1 MLRITKYN
9 AIAAMM
15 IAFAVLVPAA
25 QAQPADSPGVGNA
38 SSAVEHQQQSA
49 VVPNEGGFTARSPV
63 EQQSGALPNGIQR
76 TASGA
81 NPAAPSHPTNVPSTP
96 VTSSGFDWSDAGIG
110 AGAMLLLVSVS
121 AGGVV
126 AIRRSRG
133 RGQPALTA

>member
-9 AIAAMM
+9 AIAATMV
-15 IAFAVLVPAA
+15 AFAVLVPAA
-25 QAQPADSPGVGNA
+25 QAQPADAPGVGNA
-38 SSAVEHQQQSA
+38 PSAAEHQ
-49 VVPNEGGFTARSPV
+49 
-63 EQQSGALPNGIQR
+63 QQSGALPNGIVL

-81 NPAAPSHPTNVPSTP
+81 NPAAPSNATNVPSTP

-110 AGAMLLLVSVS
+110 AGAMLLFVSLG

-126 AIRRSRG
+126 AIRRGRG